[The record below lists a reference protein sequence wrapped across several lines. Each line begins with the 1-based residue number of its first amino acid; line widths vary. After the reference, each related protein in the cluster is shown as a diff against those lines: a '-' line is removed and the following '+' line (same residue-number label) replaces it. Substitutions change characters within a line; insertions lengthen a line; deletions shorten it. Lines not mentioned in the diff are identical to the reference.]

1 MTAVGREPANAV
13 VMDAETRSAWRGGV
27 GRGAAHPT
35 PACALGAVLQL
46 DALRLQLVTDA
57 VGLGEVPSLTR
68 LIAGV
73 DFLGNQQAK
82 NRIQRF
88 LIFFGFVPAKVESEK
103 QATGSQLDRK
113 STRLN
118 SSH

>member
-27 GRGAAHPT
+27 GRGASHPT

-46 DALRLQLVTDA
+46 DALRLQPVTDA

-73 DFLGNQQAK
+73 DFLGSQRSEEYTSELQLLM
-82 NRIQRF
+82 RISYAV
-88 LIFFGFVPAKVESEK
+88 FGLKKKIVSTHESILPN
-103 QATGSQLDRK
+103 T
-113 STRLN
+113 
-118 SSH
+118 

>member
-1 MTAVGREPANAV
+1 MSWFLFFFFKQKPAYEMRISDWSSDV
-13 VMDAETRSAWRGGV
+13 CSSD
-27 GRGAAHPT
+27 
-35 PACALGAVLQL
+35 LQL

-88 LIFFGFVPAKVESEK
+88 LIFFGFVPAKEIG
-103 QATGSQLDRK
+103 QASCRARVCQ
-113 STRLN
+113 
-118 SSH
+118 

>member
-35 PACALGAVLQL
+35 PACALGAVLQP

-57 VGLGEVPSLTR
+57 VGLGEVPSLKR
-68 LIAGV
+68 LITGV
-73 DFLGNQQAK
+73 DFLGNPKAK

-88 LIFFGFVPAKVESEK
+88 LIFFAFVPAKVASEK
-103 QATGSQLDRK
+103 HDTGTQLSYGR
-113 STRLN
+113 
-118 SSH
+118 HP

>member
-27 GRGAAHPT
+27 GRGASHPT

-103 QATGSQLDRK
+103 QADRK